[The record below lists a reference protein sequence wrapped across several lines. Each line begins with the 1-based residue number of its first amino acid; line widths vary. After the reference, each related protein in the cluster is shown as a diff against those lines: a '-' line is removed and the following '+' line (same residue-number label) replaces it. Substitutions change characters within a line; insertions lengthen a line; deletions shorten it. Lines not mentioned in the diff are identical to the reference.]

1 MSLSDFS
8 SRQSDSKAFPF
19 RQLFVLGQSVLTLR
33 NRCLPMLTSASGLCR
48 ICEPIAFMSIFPY
61 IYYMIES
68 FHVTDN
74 HDRIALYAGL
84 VTSVFAA
91 AECMGA
97 GFWGGLSDRL
107 GRKPILLTGLA
118 GTGVS
123 MLMFGFAPNLP
134 IALLARAVGGALNGN
149 IGVLQTTV
157 NEVVKVE
164 AHQAR
169 AFAIMPT
176 VWCMGAFIGSGL
188 GGALADPVRNYPGVF
203 HEGTIFDKFPYLF
216 TNLVC
221 TGVVVFSMIVG
232 VLFLEET
239 HEDLKHKPDFGLQ
252 IGNWILSKVQRKST
266 SWISSRKGEMTG
278 ETLSLIDDMPPDY
291 RSAASSPTLT
301 PSHLSSLP
309 PPAYRSIDASPRNSL
324 TNDQQDFV
332 RDIEEALNRSEQ
344 HAKAKPATSNAFTK
358 QVMLN
363 ITGYGIL
370 A

>member
-1 MSLSDFS
+1 
-8 SRQSDSKAFPF
+8 
-19 RQLFVLGQSVLTLR
+19 
-33 NRCLPMLTSASGLCR
+33 
-48 ICEPIAFMSIFPY
+48 MSIFPY

-68 FHVTDN
+68 FHITDDSN
-74 HDRIALYAGL
+74 RIALYAGL

-91 AECMGA
+91 AECLGA
-97 GFWGGLSDRL
+97 GFWGNLSDRM

-118 GTGVS
+118 GTGIS

-134 IALLARAVGGALNGN
+134 IALFARAVGGALNGN

-169 AFAIMPT
+169 AYAIMPT
-176 VWCMGAFIGSGL
+176 VWCMGAFVGAGL
-188 GGALADPVRNYPGVF
+188 GGGLADPVRNYPSVF
-203 HEGTIFDKFPYLF
+203 QPGTIWEKFPYLL

-239 HEDLKHKPDFGLQ
+239 HEDFKGKRDVGLE
-252 IGNWILSKVQRKST
+252 IGNWILSPLTRVVSGKIT
-266 SWISSRKGEMTG
+266 SRKGDFTE
-278 ETLSLIDDMPPDY
+278 ETLMLIDDLPPDY
-291 RSAASSPTLT
+291 SSTASSPELCPT
-301 PSHLSSLP
+301 SVSGLP
-309 PPAYRSIDASPRNSL
+309 PPAYRSIDCSPRNSL
-324 TNDQQDFV
+324 TVPDHEADLA
-332 RDIEEALNRSEQ
+332 RDVEEALNRTEQ
-344 HAKAKPATSNAFTK
+344 NHKAALNKSNVFSK
-358 QVMLN
+358 QVILN